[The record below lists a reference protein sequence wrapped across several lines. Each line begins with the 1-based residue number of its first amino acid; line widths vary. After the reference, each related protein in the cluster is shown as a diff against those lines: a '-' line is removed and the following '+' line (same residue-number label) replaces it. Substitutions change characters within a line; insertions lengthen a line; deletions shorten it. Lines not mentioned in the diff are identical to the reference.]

1 MKASLRESLDGLAK
15 RLNTGR
21 YPYIVSGS
29 LLFLGTLFVYLSPRS
44 IPAFLV
50 FVAAVSMVYFL
61 KMHKIVKL
69 SLAVFIAIILV
80 PILGAR
86 NIFYLE
92 VIFQIAVFSALA
104 LGLNIVVGFSGILNL
119 GYVAFYAVGA
129 YLWGFFGSQQAF
141 LLHEIPGTAPQ
152 GTPFLLAPDWFYLF
166 IFLGIIVAAIM
177 GLLLGLPVLRVR
189 GDYLAIVTLGF
200 GEVVRQ
206 LANNLD
212 KPLNL
217 TNGPQGITPIQR
229 PSLPKEVV
237 DVFNAIVGPLVGNK
251 VNINQFYNILFYLI
265 ALVVVI
271 AAIVITYRLDDS
283 RIGRAWT
290 AIREDEL
297 AATAMGIPANKM
309 KLAAFAVGASFAGA
323 MGVLFA
329 ASRTFV
335 SPDSFNFMQSIGVLT
350 MVILGGIGSIPGV
363 IIGAA
368 VVIILNL
375 QVLQSFSL
383 FLSQLRQ
390 SEAVIPLINFHWKDL
405 STQLD
410 PAKYQRLLFGII
422 LVLMMIYRPA
432 GLIPAARRTRE
443 LKGSEAESC
452 NYIPEKGSEIPPGT
466 ANDSPKVPG
475 EAPKGSGEAPK
486 DEAAPDKE
494 KNNG

>member
-1 MKASLRESLDGLAK
+1 MNTHLHESLDKLGK
-15 RLNTGR
+15 RLNAGR
-21 YPYIVSGS
+21 VPYAVSGV
-29 LLFLGTLFVYLSPRS
+29 LLVLGTLLVYHSPRS
-44 IPAFLV
+44 ILSFLV
-50 FVAAVSMVYFL
+50 FAISVSMVYFL
-61 KMHKIVKL
+61 KMNKTVKL
-69 SLAVFIAIILV
+69 LLAVFIAVILV

-92 VIFQIAVFSALA
+92 VIFQIAVFAALA

-141 LLHEIPGTAPQ
+141 LLHAIPGTAPLD
-152 GTPFLLAPDWFYLF
+152 TPFLLAPEWFYIF
-166 IFLGIIVAAIM
+166 IFLGIIAAAFV

-206 LANNLD
+206 LVNNLD
-212 KPLNL
+212 KPINL

-229 PSLPKEVV
+229 PPLPQGVV
-237 DVFNAIVGPLVGNK
+237 DVFNAIVEPIVGNK
-251 VNINQFYNILFYLI
+251 LTISEFYNILFYFI

-271 AAIVITYRLDDS
+271 AAILVTQRLDDS
-283 RIGRAWT
+283 KIGRAWT

-309 KLAAFAVGASFAGA
+309 KLIAFAVGASFAGG

-350 MVILGGIGSIPGV
+350 MVILGGVGSIPGV

-368 VVIILNL
+368 VVIMLNL
-375 QVLQSFSL
+375 QILQSFSL
-383 FLSQLRQ
+383 YLSQLRQ
-390 SEAVIPLINFHWKDL
+390 SEAVIPIINFAWKNL

-432 GLIPAARRTRE
+432 GILPAARRKRE
-443 LKGSEAESC
+443 LK
-452 NYIPEKGSEIPPGT
+452 NM
-466 ANDSPKVPG
+466 D
-475 EAPKGSGEAPK
+475 
-486 DEAAPDKE
+486 AAPEIDPPAEPATSDKE
-494 KNNG
+494 QNNG